1 MIALSN
7 TRIARD
13 IARQVKLSNAV
24 ARTQIE
30 ISTGKVI
37 LKPSDN
43 PGASARIASIAQ
55 AQSNQAAWAANLS
68 LGLSLA
74 DEADGVFASVND
86 RMARASELLV
96 GGAGGATSATD
107 RAVYAK
113 ELRSIGADLSALAG
127 TRSAAGDA
135 LFASGTALRVRFGA
149 DDVFAPVPSQMEMFD
164 VGGKSLSQIVSDAAD
179 ALDSGD
185 RNRIDQSLAALERGV
200 SKASDSAAEIG
211 LRAARMARIKE
222 QQIDTGIILRAERSG
237 LEDTDIDEAIA
248 RLNQQTLTLDAARA
262 AFARIN
268 RQTLFDLLN

>member
-135 LFASGTALRVRFGA
+135 LFAPGTALRVRFGA

-185 RNRIDQSLAALERGV
+185 RNRIDQSLVALEYGV

-222 QQIDTGIILRAERSG
+222 QQIDTGIILRSERSG
-237 LEDTDIDEAIA
+237 LEDTDVDEAIA